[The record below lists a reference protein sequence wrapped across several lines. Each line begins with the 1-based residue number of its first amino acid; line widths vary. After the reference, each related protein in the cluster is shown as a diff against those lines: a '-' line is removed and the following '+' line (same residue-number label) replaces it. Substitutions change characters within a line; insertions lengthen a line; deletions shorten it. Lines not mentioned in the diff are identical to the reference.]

1 MYEAVTRN
9 IKVEVLPEYVE
20 EQSFP
25 QLPIYYYKYAVTVT
39 NESNHLIQLID
50 RHWIITDGRGVV
62 EHVQGPGVI
71 GEQPFIRPGESYRY
85 ESACPLP
92 TKTGNMRGTY
102 GIKTQEETFRI
113 QIPLFFLRH
122 PDTFN

>member
-1 MYEAVTRN
+1 MYEAITRN
-9 IKVEVLPEYVE
+9 IKVEVHPEYIE

-25 QLPIYYYKYAVTVT
+25 QLPIYYYKYAVTIT

-71 GEQPFIRPGESYRY
+71 GEQPFIRPNESYRY

-102 GIKTQEETFRI
+102 GIKTQEESFRI